1 MLTPPQD
8 TKSDPWEQPWRSWG
22 GGDQQQAPQTAVFP
36 LLQPPPVP
44 PPPLPAKLGNPSS
57 DLGLAWGNWKF
68 SRTSYI
74 LMSSTVSKVYNFL
87 WIHHSNKTSSSCQV
101 ELPPTWN
108 NLSRKKSHPNSLR
121 VCLCLC
127 LKNLFEIWSFCAIRK
142 KKLELTWSLQKN
154 NKINHNQRTTP
165 SSPFPWCAG
174 SPQPPP
180 PPRPLP
186 PWRLPQR
193 PRVRRTRPA
202 AQSSE
207 PVPRGAI
214 GSLWDD
220 GVSRMPI
227 NRGNYKQKPCV
238 KHHLSWSQL

>member
-1 MLTPPQD
+1 MPSWIATYMKQPESQE
-8 TKSDPWEQPWRSWG
+8 KSS
-22 GGDQQQAPQTAVFP
+22 
-36 LLQPPPVP
+36 
-44 PPPLPAKLGNPSS
+44 
-57 DLGLAWGNWKF
+57 
-68 SRTSYI
+68 
-74 LMSSTVSKVYNFL
+74 
-87 WIHHSNKTSSSCQV
+87 
-101 ELPPTWN
+101 ELPKS
-108 NLSRKKSHPNSLR
+108 LSLS
-121 VCLCLC
+121 
-127 LKNLFEIWSFCAIRK
+127 LFEELVRNLKLLCHPE

-193 PRVRRTRPA
+193 PHVRRTRPA